1 MTIAVDLGRKAKNK
15 HTKLYL
21 THSFVY
27 FYTQAQAKL
36 GHLRVEANRIKS
48 GLERKIQVH
57 KTAVKR
63 AKTILKHMQVSTITG
78 AINSVQGSHKLWKS
92 WKTWKITQKSS
103 MHGKIVEFEKT

>member
-1 MTIAVDLGRKAKNK
+1 MISLFTYPKFCWYATGTTHIFHLGLI
-15 HTKLYL
+15 KLYL
-21 THSFVY
+21 RLDTRSFVY

-63 AKTILKHMQVSTITG
+63 AKTILKHMQVSTING
-78 AINSVQGSHKLWKS
+78 AINFVPTG
-92 WKTWKITQKSS
+92 
-103 MHGKIVEFEKT
+103 